1 MQPNPMQPMHLAIT
15 RPQAAAKQLAAFIEQ
30 QQDHAHFVSHITPG
44 IIIQAADDQAG
55 LKHACLTMQ
64 QADNV
69 IFLSPAAVQHSAC
82 YLQPA
87 PVPQRIIAIGAATQR
102 CLQKIWQSPP
112 PEILIPKHAS
122 SEGLLAMPALSHCQ
136 GQHIMVFATKRGR
149 QLLFKQLHQRA
160 AKVQHVIAYQQTQPS
175 QATILKLTQLLQ
187 HKTLDLCIITS
198 CQALQNLITGLAPQD
213 RALLQSTPS
222 IVTSQRI
229 KNYAAEQGLKQIT
242 IAKSA
247 AHADI
252 YATIKKLKACNKSS
266 ASKK

>member
-1 MQPNPMQPMHLAIT
+1 MQPNPMQPMNLAIT

-30 QQDHAHFVSHITPG
+30 QQDHAHYASHITPG

-102 CLQKIWQSPP
+102 CLQKIWQKPP

-198 CQALQNLITGLAPQD
+198 CQALQNLITGLEPQD
-213 RALLQSTPS
+213 RALFQSTPS
-222 IVTSQRI
+222 IVTSLRI

-247 AHADI
+247 SHADI

-266 ASKK
+266 TSKK